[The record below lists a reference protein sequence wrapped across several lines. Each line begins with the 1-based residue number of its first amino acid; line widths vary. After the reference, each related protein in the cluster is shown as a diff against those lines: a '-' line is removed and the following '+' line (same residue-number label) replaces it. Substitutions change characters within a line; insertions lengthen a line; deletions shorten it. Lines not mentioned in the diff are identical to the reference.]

1 MGGSGSGNRWRIG
14 ARDTCEG
21 SNRVDLRYMRAQG
34 MLVIGSAGTL
44 SWSRGGERVGWIRYT
59 VHRNTLELDYRVRS
73 RGEEWKP
80 VNDQIQFERLPQPF
94 GGERLY
100 LRCKRCCRRCL
111 VLYGGEMFRCRKCHN
126 LAYAS
131 QNQDACDRASS
142 KAQRIRYK
150 LGNDGGFEDPFPM
163 KPKGMHWATYRRLE
177 RQCEFYEDQV
187 ARKLLSLMARFGGR
201 F

>member
-21 SNRVDLRYMRAQG
+21 SNRVDLRYMRAHR
-34 MLVIGSAGTL
+34 MLVVGSAGTL

-59 VHRNTLELDYRVRS
+59 VHRDTLELDYKVRS
-73 RGEEWKP
+73 RGEEWTP
-80 VNDQIQFERLPQPF
+80 INDHIQLERLPQPF

-100 LRCKRCCRRCL
+100 VRCKRCYRRCL
-111 VLYGGEMFRCRKCHN
+111 VLYGGAMFRCRKCHN

-142 KAQRIRYK
+142 KAQRIRRR
-150 LGNDGGFEDPFPM
+150 LGNDGGFEDPFPR
-163 KPKGMHWATYRRLE
+163 KPKGMHWATYDRLE
-177 RQCEFYEDQV
+177 KECALYEDQV
-187 ARKLLSLMARFGGR
+187 AGKLWSLMARLGGPL
-201 F
+201 